1 MPQRDSGSRESSA
14 APPAIS
20 GLIPELP
27 VIPQLIG
34 LAHLQ
39 GKARFDES
47 LAGTAITSITHWAV
61 LTRIRETPGITGVTL
76 ASQLRVTPQAVQLV
90 LRQLES
96 RSLISRTPQGTAMMT
111 YLTREGRKALKSA
124 EPAVERYTNLTT
136 GGLSPEELVQ
146 LERLLTT
153 YVKAVVDPTRL

>member
-1 MPQRDSGSRESSA
+1 MPQRDAGSSESGL

-20 GLIPELP
+20 GLLPELP
-27 VIPQLIG
+27 VVPQLIG

-39 GKARFDES
+39 GKARFDEF

-61 LTRIRETPGITGVTL
+61 LERIRETPGITGVAL

-96 RSLISRTPQGTAMMT
+96 RSLISRTPQGTAMRT
-111 YLTREGRKALKSA
+111 YLTKEGRKALKSA

-153 YVKAVVDPTRL
+153 YVKTIVDPTRR

>member
-1 MPQRDSGSRESSA
+1 MPQRDSGSSESSA

-27 VIPQLIG
+27 VVPQLIG

-39 GKARFDES
+39 GKARFDEF

-61 LTRIRETPGITGVTL
+61 LERIRATPGITGVTL

-96 RSLISRTPQGTAMMT
+96 KSLISRTPQGTAMMT

-124 EPAVERYTNLTT
+124 EPAVELYTNLTT
-136 GGLSPEELVQ
+136 GGLSPEELGQ
-146 LERLLTT
+146 LERLLTV
-153 YVKAVVDPTRL
+153 YLKAVVDPARQ